1 MKKKKLLSILLVGA
15 MTMGLLAGC
24 GGDNSDTT
32 TESSVAG
39 TTAGGSNAAV
49 TPDAALEPIT
59 FTFYNADG
67 TEEDPWTDPVALA
80 ITEATGV
87 TLETSY
93 PVDGNDEMVPMMIAS
108 GEYPD
113 IIFAKGD
120 GASLIEAGALIDLT
134 DLIDQ
139 YGPNIKKLYGDN
151 YNRLKYSEEDPSI
164 YQLCQAGVGQVP
176 YTTSGTAQL
185 QYAVLAANNY
195 EIPNTLAEYEQQIKD
210 YMAAN
215 PTIDGLDTI
224 GISISCT
231 DWHWYITLANPAG
244 FIANASPDNGQWII
258 EDDNN
263 YRATYKH
270 AADGQKEYFQWL
282 NRMYAEG
289 ILDPDFA
296 TQTHDDYIAKIAS
309 GRVLGILDA
318 NWDYADA
325 ERVLEADGKYD
336 RTYAGLPVTMSEDQT
351 CAVLMDQGL
360 SVGWGIG
367 ITTSCEDPVRAIQ
380 FIDWMCSDEA
390 QVLTHWGI
398 EGVNYLVDENGHRYR
413 TEEEIE
419 RSNTD
424 TEYKSETGVG
434 FHNYPFPTYGDGVV
448 DPTGSTYTTN
458 SRQGVI
464 ETYNEAE
471 VAAATAWDVE
481 LLTEIFP
488 QPDEFATPPYP
499 AVWAMTL
506 PAEFNDYTTILDE
519 IAWPGLIECVIC
531 DPSEFDA
538 KWQELQD
545 ELDANGRAEAE
556 AMLSELI
563 MEKVELWSN

>member
-1 MKKKKLLSILLVGA
+1 MGKKKLLSMLLAAAMIVGL
-15 MTMGLLAGC
+15 MAGC
-24 GGDNSDTT
+24 GDGKSSTT
-32 TESSVAG
+32 TNDTGSQS
-39 TTAGGSNAAV
+39 TTAGTEV
-49 TPDAALEPIT
+49 LEPIT
-59 FTFYNADG
+59 FTFFNADG
-67 TEEDPWTDPVALA
+67 TEEDPWSDPVALA

-87 TLETSY
+87 SLEISY

-113 IIFAKGD
+113 IIFAKSD
-120 GASLIEAGALIDLT
+120 GVSLVDAGALIDLT

-151 YNRLKYSEEDPSI
+151 FNRLKYSEEDPSI
-164 YQLCQAGVGQVP
+164 YQLCQAGVGNVP

-185 QYAVLAANNY
+185 QFAVLEANNY
-195 EIPNTLAEYEQQIKD
+195 EIPYTLEQYEQQIKS
-210 YMAAN
+210 YMAEN

-224 GISISCT
+224 GLTISCA
-231 DWHWYITLANPAG
+231 DWHWYITLANPSG

-263 YRATYKH
+263 YKATYKH
-270 AADGQKEYFQWL
+270 AADGQKEYYQWL

-325 ERVLEADGKYD
+325 EKVLEADGKYE
-336 RTYAGLPVTMSEDQT
+336 RTYAGLPVTMSEDQK
-351 CAVLMDQGL
+351 CASLMNQGL
-360 SVGWGIG
+360 QVGWGIG
-367 ITTSCEDPVRAIQ
+367 ITTSCEDPVRAIK
-380 FIDWMCSDEA
+380 FIDWLCTDEG
-390 QVLTHWGI
+390 QILTHWGI
-398 EGVNYLVDENGHRYR
+398 EGVNYFVDENGNRYR
-413 TEEEIE
+413 TEEEIN

-424 TEYKSETGVG
+424 TEYKKETGVG
-434 FHNYPFPTYGDGVV
+434 FHNYPFPSYGDGVV
-448 DPTGSTYTTN
+448 DATGNTYSTV
-458 SRQGVI
+458 SRQSVI
-464 ETYNEAE
+464 DTYNEAE
-471 VAAATAWDVE
+471 VAAAEAWNVE

-488 QPDEFATPPYP
+488 QPDEFETPPYA
-499 AVWAMTL
+499 AVWAQTL
-506 PAEFNDYTTILDE
+506 PAEFNDYATILDE
-519 IAWPGLIECVIC
+519 IAWPGLIECIIC

-545 ELDANGRAEAE
+545 EMDANGRAEAE
-556 AMLSELI
+556 AMLSDLI
-563 MEKVELWSN
+563 QKQVAFWSN